1 MTEPYSGILQRTHTS
16 IYQCP
21 GPLESESDSTS
32 FYTQT
37 VTAPALDGSSFVG
50 LFLYKANAEETVTSL
65 GSFRDNIEN
74 QPGQV
79 RH

>member
-32 FYTQT
+32 FYTQCLH
-37 VTAPALDGSSFVG
+37 PPFVG

-65 GSFRDNIEN
+65 GSFGDNIEN